1 MKKIKHIT
9 NSLAAVYNP
18 VDDKDIIIYT
28 LNGLPLNNC
37 PFKTSIRTW
46 SAPILL
52 EELHVLLQCEE
63 PNLESIQST
72 PSDTLPT
79 AMVASKEG
87 HKYNRGGRSN
97 FRGRGRGSKPNTK
110 DRGYPSQQ
118 GNPTPQSNTKLCY
131 QICNWTGQTA
141 LDWYHRMDYSFQ
153 GRHPPSQ
160 LAAMAASFH
169 QKNESQWYADSGATN
184 HITNDLAN
192 LSLQSGYQG
201 KDHVTVGNG
210 QGLPIPHTGSS
221 LLHLPHSTSFKL
233 NSILYVP
240 QMSTNLLSVH

>member
-1 MKKIKHIT
+1 MSSHLQDLQSDAKLKLGDLFQAFLIKISRDFVALDLQIWSCGFSPNLFVRH
-9 NSLAAVYNP
+9 L
-18 VDDKDIIIYT
+18 
-28 LNGLPLNNC
+28 LL
-37 PFKTSIRTW
+37 RTW

-169 QKNESQWYADSGATN
+169 QKNESQWCQDYY
-184 HITNDLAN
+184 N
-192 LSLQSGYQG
+192 LVSTIGTSCSSHPTEIG
-201 KDHVTVGNG
+201 KVN
-210 QGLPIPHTGSS
+210 
-221 LLHLPHSTSFKL
+221 
-233 NSILYVP
+233 
-240 QMSTNLLSVH
+240 